1 MKYLKNKTVIGIG
14 CILIGILVC
23 FILSPIYNRS
33 LEAKTKVVRIEK
45 YIEKGKIISDED
57 IKVVEVGSYN
67 LPEQIIKSKDEV
79 IGKYAV
85 TEMYSGEYIV
95 TKKLSSTPLSQ
106 DEYLEELDGVNGAIS
121 VTLQSF
127 ATGLSGKLLSGD
139 IVSIITT
146 DTSAGTTIIPPELKY
161 VKVLATTTSEA
172 NDVDENTR
180 NKKDTEEETIATTV
194 TLLVNE
200 KQARTLANL
209 EVMQKIHIELVYRG
223 IEEESNKF
231 LVQQQNILEKIEKE
245 VTEVTEGKEE
255 NSKKE
260 TQTEQEQQPEQEGE
274 ADE

>member
-45 YIEKGKIISDED
+45 YIEKGKIISEED

-67 LPEQIIKSKDEV
+67 QPEQIIKSKDEV
-79 IGKYAV
+79 VGKYAV
-85 TEMYSGEYIV
+85 TEMYAGEYIV
-95 TKKLSSTPLSQ
+95 TKKLSATPLSQ

-146 DTSAGTTIIPPELKY
+146 DTSADTTIIPPELKY
-161 VKVLATTTSEA
+161 VKVLACTTSEA

-180 NKKDTEEETIATTV
+180 GNKETEEETIATTV

-245 VTEVTEGKEE
+245 AAEVTEGKEE
-255 NSKKE
+255 KSKKE
-260 TQTEQEQQPEQEGE
+260 PQAEQEQQPEQAGE